1 MDREEGVYMMLQRY
15 REARDEVRAEVIGVV
30 ESLREA
36 NKRALKALESS
47 EAEALENARE
57 PIKNLSDKTEKID
70 NDIVRIFVKFSPEA
84 RDLREMVS
92 YLKITSALNRIR
104 TNINNYLKN
113 MQHIVTLNS
122 QNIHQIIRESLKINR
137 STLNSFDY
145 MLEMLQTFDDND
157 KVKDLAQK
165 IEIEYSKTDDIYS
178 VIEKEVIQKISDS
191 YREAEEY
198 FNLLKYIRKN
208 LKIIDKLEA
217 ISRRVIFARIG
228 GKL

>member
-1 MDREEGVYMMLQRY
+1 MMLQRY

-113 MQHIVTLNS
+113 MQHIVTLDS
-122 QNIHQIIRESLKINR
+122 QNIHQIIRESPK
-137 STLNSFDY
+137 
-145 MLEMLQTFDDND
+145 D
-157 KVKDLAQK
+157 K
-165 IEIEYSKTDDIYS
+165 
-178 VIEKEVIQKISDS
+178 
-191 YREAEEY
+191 
-198 FNLLKYIRKN
+198 
-208 LKIIDKLEA
+208 
-217 ISRRVIFARIG
+217 
-228 GKL
+228 

>member
-1 MDREEGVYMMLQRY
+1 MDREEVVYMMLQRY

-113 MQHIVTLNS
+113 MQHIVTLDS

-217 ISRRVIFARIG
+217 ISRRVIFARMG

>member
-1 MDREEGVYMMLQRY
+1 MLIRY
-15 REARDEVRAEVIGVV
+15 RAERDKIRSEVIGVV
-30 ESLREA
+30 ESLKEA
-36 NKRALKALESS
+36 NKKALEALESS
-47 EAEALENARE
+47 DAEALERARE
-57 PIKNLSDKTEKID
+57 PIKNLSDKTERID
-70 NDIVRIFVKFSPEA
+70 NDIVRIFVRFSPEA

-113 MQHIVTLNS
+113 MQHIVTLDS
-122 QNIHQIIRESLKINR
+122 KNIHQIIKESLKINR

-145 MLEMLQTFDDND
+145 ILEMLQTFDNNSR
-157 KVKDLAQK
+157 VKELAKK

-191 YREAEEY
+191 YKEAEEY

-217 ISRRVIFARIG
+217 ISRRVIFARMG

>member
-1 MDREEGVYMMLQRY
+1 MLIRY
-15 REARDEVRAEVIGVV
+15 RAERDKIRSEVIGVV

-36 NKRALKALESS
+36 NKRALEALESS
-47 EAEALENARE
+47 DAEALEKAREE

-70 NDIVRIFVKFSPEA
+70 NDIVRIFVRFSPEA

-113 MQHIVTLNS
+113 MQHIVTLDS
-122 QNIHQIIRESLKINR
+122 PDIHQIIKESLKINR

-145 MLEMLQTFDDND
+145 ILEMLQTFDNNSR
-157 KVKDLAQK
+157 VKELAKK

-191 YREAEEY
+191 YKEAEEY
-198 FNLLKYIRKN
+198 LKYIRKN

-217 ISRRVIFARIG
+217 ISRRVIFARMG

>member
-1 MDREEGVYMMLQRY
+1 MMLQRY

-113 MQHIVTLNS
+113 MQHIVTLDS

-217 ISRRVIFARIG
+217 ISRRVIFARMG

>member
-1 MDREEGVYMMLQRY
+1 MLIRY
-15 REARDEVRAEVIGVV
+15 RAERDKVRDEVIGVV

-36 NKRALKALESS
+36 NKRALEALESS
-47 EAEALENARE
+47 DAEALEKARE

-70 NDIVRIFVKFSPEA
+70 NDIVRIFVRFSPEA

-113 MQHIVTLNS
+113 MQHIVTLDS
-122 QNIHQIIRESLKINR
+122 SNIHQIIKESLKINR

-145 MLEMLQTFDDND
+145 ILEMLQTFDNND
-157 KVKDLAQK
+157 RVKELAQK

-217 ISRRVIFARIG
+217 ISRRVIFARMG

>member
-1 MDREEGVYMMLQRY
+1 
-15 REARDEVRAEVIGVV
+15 
-30 ESLREA
+30 
-36 NKRALKALESS
+36 
-47 EAEALENARE
+47 
-57 PIKNLSDKTEKID
+57 
-70 NDIVRIFVKFSPEA
+70 VRIFVRFSPEA

-113 MQHIVTLNS
+113 MQHIVTLDS
-122 QNIHQIIRESLKINR
+122 QNIHQIIRESLKINK
-137 STLNSFDY
+137 STLNSLDY
-145 MLEMLQTFDDND
+145 ILEMLQTFDNND
-157 KVKDLAQK
+157 RVKELAQK

-191 YREAEEY
+191 YKEAEEY

-217 ISRRVIFARIG
+217 ISRRVIFARMG

>member
-1 MDREEGVYMMLQRY
+1 
-15 REARDEVRAEVIGVV
+15 
-30 ESLREA
+30 
-36 NKRALKALESS
+36 
-47 EAEALENARE
+47 
-57 PIKNLSDKTEKID
+57 
-70 NDIVRIFVKFSPEA
+70 
-84 RDLREMVS
+84 
-92 YLKITSALNRIR
+92 
-104 TNINNYLKN
+104 
-113 MQHIVTLNS
+113 
-122 QNIHQIIRESLKINR
+122 
-137 STLNSFDY
+137 

-208 LKIIDKLEA
+208 LEIIDKLEA
-217 ISRRVIFARIG
+217 ISRRVIFARMG

>member
-1 MDREEGVYMMLQRY
+1 MDREEVVYMMLQRY

-113 MQHIVTLNS
+113 MQHIVTLDS
-122 QNIHQIIRESLKINR
+122 QNIHQIIRESPK
-137 STLNSFDY
+137 
-145 MLEMLQTFDDND
+145 D
-157 KVKDLAQK
+157 K
-165 IEIEYSKTDDIYS
+165 
-178 VIEKEVIQKISDS
+178 
-191 YREAEEY
+191 
-198 FNLLKYIRKN
+198 
-208 LKIIDKLEA
+208 
-217 ISRRVIFARIG
+217 
-228 GKL
+228 